1 MMCNASY
8 YRASL
13 TIIGMRRNYHHKFHT
28 THATGVMFYR
38 VIRRGRLVTRG
49 RRQVTYGEWPATP
62 WGEFWHLL
70 CIRINVL
77 SYARTPMQIA
87 KWRWNQRLS
96 FYSGSCS
103 S

>member
-49 RRQVTYGEWPATP
+49 RRQVTYGE
-62 WGEFWHLL
+62 
-70 CIRINVL
+70 
-77 SYARTPMQIA
+77 
-87 KWRWNQRLS
+87 
-96 FYSGSCS
+96 
-103 S
+103 